1 MPCARTVAVQLL
13 AAEVCETEESQ
24 MKRSKYI
31 LLGLACGGLLL
42 QAGCITD
49 LILVVAPLVV

>member
-1 MPCARTVAVQLL
+1 
-13 AAEVCETEESQ
+13 

-42 QAGCITD
+42 QASCITD
-49 LILVVAPLVV
+49 LILFVAPLVV